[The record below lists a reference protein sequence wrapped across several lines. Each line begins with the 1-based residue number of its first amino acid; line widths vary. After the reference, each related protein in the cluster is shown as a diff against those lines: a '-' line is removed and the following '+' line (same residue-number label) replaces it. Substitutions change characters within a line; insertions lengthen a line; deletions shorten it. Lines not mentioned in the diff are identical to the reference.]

1 MPRWAT
7 QMIIAGVDFSN
18 CRTLI
23 LDGGR
28 FASDY
33 KGSMVLAADGTPHI
47 QRVLTG
53 TKGLLFGASVLFANA
68 NDLLDLKDAI
78 MAAEAAHAPFRVQA
92 EDALV
97 TIDENCWPDYNTDQW
112 FSYGP
117 ESEGIVENFV
127 LRLIS
132 VGPH

>member
-18 CRTLI
+18 CRTVI

-33 KGSMVLAADGTPHI
+33 KGSMVIAADGTPHV
-47 QRVLTG
+47 QRVMTG
-53 TKGLLFGASVLFANA
+53 TKGILFGASVLFANA
-68 NDLLDLKDAI
+68 ADLTALKYAI
-78 MAAEAAHAPFRVQA
+78 MAAETAQTPFRVQA

-97 TIDENCWPDYNTDQW
+97 AIDEDCWPDYNTDQW
-112 FSYGP
+112 YAYGP